1 MEEPTVSTQSK
12 TRPNTFH
19 QKTIVAGVAAA
30 IGAGSAGLSWSAELE
45 EVVVTARQ
53 RAESSQDIP
62 MMVQS
67 ISGEDLQKQGIT
79 TLEDFSRQVAG
90 LNVQTSVP
98 GQNTIVFR
106 GVSDGG
112 GFLVDPTAAI
122 YLDEQPMSLTSAAPD
137 IYPVD
142 LARIEALA
150 GPQSTLYGASS
161 QSGAVR
167 VITNKPDPSGFE
179 ANIGAG
185 LSSTDDGG
193 TGYEVDGTVNI
204 PLSDNVAI
212 RLSGFSARDA
222 GFVDNVLGTTVD
234 ASFGFPS
241 LAGLGGQQT
250 NASAVSDD
258 INEVDWMGARA
269 SIRWLVNDNWTVTA
283 SANYQDLEADGYN
296 DYDPGVGDLQTV
308 KFNQEV
314 RTDEWL
320 QTSLVIEGDLGFA
333 QLISATSYYDRD
345 MFYSHDT
352 QSYAAYFHYSFGV
365 YYGYA
370 TYDFGLDP
378 TGYLTNEQNNESLT
392 QEFRLS
398 GSTDRVDWT
407 LGAFW
412 QESEEFW
419 DFYTY
424 EDGYRNSPAFEAW
437 SYYYPGIAPT
447 DVWWNSYQGTDRTDK
462 AVFGEVDIEILE
474 DRITALLGGRW
485 YEVERELSYTVER
498 PDARIDRALDDREAN
513 DDGFIPKY
521 GLELQLS
528 ENMMAYGIYS
538 EGYRVGGTN
547 RGRGLDIGGNGKFG
561 PTLPVAYESDILEN
575 TEFGF
580 KSTFLDG
587 RILLNAV
594 YYTMKWKD
602 MQIEVT
608 DPSNQLGI
616 LSGGAYQNV
625 PFQIV
630 VGNVGDATVKGYDV
644 EMKALLGE
652 NFEVGFNLTDI
663 SKATVSALQE
673 YEDPRVI
680 GGTVSSG
687 LDPSAALPLFADT
700 SYYLYA
706 EYSGLNLF
714 GGTGGIRL
722 QHSYVGESL
731 NQLTDGYT
739 SPQMMQGDYDITDLV
754 LTWES
759 GKWNAQFRAN
769 NLSDE
774 RGITYEDTT
783 DFDPFWGRN
792 SSIVIR
798 PRNFAF
804 SLRRYF

>member
-1 MEEPTVSTQSK
+1 MPDFGKDQT
-12 TRPNTFH
+12 TRFRRRA
-19 QKTIVAGVAAA
+19 IVAGVAAA
-30 IGAGSAGLSWSAELE
+30 VSAGSAGLSWSAELE

-90 LNVQTSVP
+90 LNVTTSVP
-98 GQNTIVFR
+98 GENTIVFR

-142 LARIEALA
+142 IARIEALA
-150 GPQSTLYGASS
+150 GPQSTLFGASS

-185 LSSTDDGG
+185 LSTTDSGG
-193 TGYEVDGTVNI
+193 TGYDVDGTVNI

-222 GFVDNVLGTTVD
+222 GFIDNVLGTTVD
-234 ASFGFPS
+234 PSVSLPS
-241 LAGLGGQQT
+241 LAGLGGQKT
-250 NASAVSDD
+250 NASAVADD
-258 INEVDWMGARA
+258 VNEVEWMGARA
-269 SIRWLVNDNWTVTA
+269 AIRWLVNDNWTVTA
-283 SANYQDLEADGYN
+283 TANYQDLESDGYF
-296 DYDPGVGDLQTV
+296 DYDPTIGDLETV
-308 KFNQEV
+308 KFNEET
-314 RTDEWL
+314 RTDEWI

-345 MFYSHDT
+345 ISYTNDT
-352 QSYAAYFHYSFGV
+352 QSYAAYFHYAFGI
-365 YYGYA
+365 YSGYA
-370 TYDFGLDP
+370 AYDFGTDP
-378 TGYLTNEQNNESLT
+378 IGYLSEDSNNENWT

-407 LGAFW
+407 AGAFW

-424 EDGYRNSPAFEAW
+424 LDDYRNSPAFAEYW
-437 SYYYPGIAPT
+437 STAYPGIAPT
-447 DVWWNSYQGTDRTDK
+447 DAWWNSYQGTDRTDK
-462 AVFGEVDIEILE
+462 AIFGEIDIEIIE
-474 DRITALLGGRW
+474 DKITALLGGRW
-485 YEVERELSYTVER
+485 YEVERQLSYTVER
-498 PDARIDRALDDREAN
+498 PDERIDRQLPNRQAS

-521 GLELQLS
+521 GLEFQLS
-528 ENMMAYGIYS
+528 DNMMAYGMYS

-547 RGRGLDIGGNGKFG
+547 RGRGLDIGGDGKFG
-561 PTLPVAYESDILEN
+561 PTLPVNYESDILEN

-602 MQIEVT
+602 MQIEVN
-608 DPSNQLGI
+608 DPSNKLGE
-616 LSGGAYQNV
+616 LSGGVYPNV
-625 PFQIV
+625 PFQVV
-630 VGNVGDATVKGYDV
+630 VGNVGDATVKGLDI
-644 EMKALLGE
+644 EMKALIGE
-652 NFEVGFNLTDI
+652 SFEVGFNLTDI
-663 SKATVSALQE
+663 SKATVSAAQE
-673 YEDPRVI
+673 YDDPRVI
-680 GGTVSSG
+680 GGTVASG

-706 EYSGLNLF
+706 EYSGINVF

-731 NQLTDGYT
+731 NQLTDSGNA
-739 SPQMMQGDYDITDLV
+739 PQMVQGDYDITDLI

-759 GKWNAQFRAN
+759 GKWAAQLRAN

-774 RGITYEDTT
+774 RGITYEDTS
-783 DFDPFWGRN
+783 DFDPYFGRQ
-792 SSIVIR
+792 SSIVTR
-798 PRNFAF
+798 PRNFAL